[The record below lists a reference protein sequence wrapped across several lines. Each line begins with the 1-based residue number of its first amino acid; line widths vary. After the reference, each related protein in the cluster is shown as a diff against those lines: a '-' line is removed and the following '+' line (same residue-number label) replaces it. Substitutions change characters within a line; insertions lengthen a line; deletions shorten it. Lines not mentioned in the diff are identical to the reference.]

1 MRNVRV
7 VRVRGINRL
16 VAAVLAVVWAAAGAI
31 GVIAALRYG
40 HALAGVAALFAF
52 AYAAAWAL
60 VASRARLVSWR
71 ELLRPWRAL

>member
-1 MRNVRV
+1 VRA

-16 VAAVLAVVWAAAGAI
+16 VATVLAVVWAAAGAI
-31 GVIAALRYG
+31 GVIAAFRYG

-52 AYAAAWAL
+52 TYAAAWAL
-60 VASRARLVSWR
+60 VARRARLVSWT